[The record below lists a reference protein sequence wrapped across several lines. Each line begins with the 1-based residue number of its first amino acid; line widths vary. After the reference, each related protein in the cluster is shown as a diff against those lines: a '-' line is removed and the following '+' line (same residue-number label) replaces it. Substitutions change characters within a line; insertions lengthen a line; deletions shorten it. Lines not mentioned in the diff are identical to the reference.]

1 MTVLEKRLKL
11 LAKWL
16 KDSSSDVD
24 IHHEGT
30 LERAIKYAKQEV
42 KQEIG
47 DLLEEILNINEDSV
61 TDEN

>member
-11 LAKWL
+11 LAEWL
-16 KDSSSDVD
+16 KDSSSGVD
-24 IHHEGT
+24 SHHDGA
-30 LERAIKYAKQEV
+30 LESAIKYAKQEV

-61 TDEN
+61 TDD